1 MADTAST
8 DIDVLLHEH
17 RRFPPPDAFRRA
29 AVVRDSELTASASRD
44 PERFWSDE
52 ASRLEWITPWR
63 QVLDWTPP
71 HAKWFIG
78 GQLNVSANCLDR
90 HIQSGLG
97 NKAALIWEG
106 EPGDRRTL
114 TYWDLYRQVNEF
126 ATALKSLG
134 VKRGDRVAIY
144 MPLVPEAAIAMLGCA
159 RIGAIHSVVFGGFS
173 PDSLRDRIVDA
184 EATVL
189 ITADGG
195 YRRGQVVPLKR
206 NADRALDGCPTIR
219 TVVVLQRLL
228 GAPEGSTPMQTGRD
242 VWWHDAMREA
252 ANAKCDPEPMD
263 AEDVLFILY
272 TSGTTGKPK
281 GIVHTTGGYLT
292 GVTTTTRL
300 VFDLRPDD
308 VFWCTADVGWV
319 TGHSYLVYGP
329 LSNAATCVMYEGA
342 PDWPD
347 KDRTWAICER
357 HGVTIL
363 YTAPTAIRAYMKWG
377 DQYPARHDLSRLR
390 LLGSVGEPINP
401 EAWIWYRERIGGSR
415 CPVVDTWWQTETGG
429 IVVSPLPGVTETK
442 PGSATIPL
450 PGYSVDLLSATGQS
464 IAVGGGLLAITRPWP
479 SMLRTIWGDDARY
492 VQTYFSKWPTR
503 PDVYFAGDGAKRDD
517 DGYFWILGRVDDVL
531 NVAGHRIGTMEVE
544 SALVGH
550 PAVAEAAVVGKQHP
564 LKGQAL
570 AAFVTL
576 RAGRE
581 SSPELRDELRDF
593 VAEKI
598 GAIARPDDVLFAAD
612 LPKTRSGKIMR
623 RLLRDIA
630 EGRALGDTT
639 TLADPQ
645 VVSTLKEQYEGQE
658 A

>member
-1 MADTAST
+1 MTDTAMS
-8 DIDVLLHEH
+8 DIDVLLHEN

-29 AVVRDSELTASASRD
+29 AAVRDDDLTVAAAQD
-44 PERFWSDE
+44 PEAFWSAE
-52 ASRLEWITPWR
+52 AARLEWSKPWT
-63 QVLDWTPP
+63 QVLNWTPP
-71 HAKWFIG
+71 HATWFVG
-78 GQLNVSANCLDR
+78 GQLNVSVNCLDR
-90 HIQSGLG
+90 HIRTGLG
-97 NKAALIWEG
+97 NKAAFVWEG

-114 TYWDLYRQVNEF
+114 TYWELFREVNRF
-126 ATALKSLG
+126 GNALKSLG

-144 MPLVPEAAIAMLGCA
+144 LPLVPEAAIAMLACA

-189 ITADGG
+189 VTADGG
-195 YRRGQVVPLKR
+195 YRRGQIIQLKR
-206 NADRALDGCPTIR
+206 NADRAVAECPSIKK
-219 TVVVLQRLL
+219 VVVLQRLV
-228 GAPEGSTPMQTGRD
+228 GAPEGSTPMQAGRD
-242 VWWHDAMREA
+242 VWWHDVMRDA
-252 ANAKCDPEPMD
+252 GAVCTPEPMD

-292 GVTTTTRL
+292 GVATTMRL

-329 LSNAATCVMYEGA
+329 LANGATCVMYEGA

-347 KDRTWAICER
+347 KDRTWALCER

-401 EAWIWYRERIGGSR
+401 EAWIWYRERIGGGR
-415 CPVVDTWWQTETGG
+415 CPIVDTWWQTETGG
-429 IVVSPLPGVTETK
+429 IVISPLPGVTETK
-442 PGSATIPL
+442 PGSATKPL
-450 PGYSVDLLSATGQS
+450 PGYSVDLLTNSGQT

-492 VQTYFSKWPTR
+492 VQTYFSKWPGR

-531 NVAGHRIGTMEVE
+531 NVAGHMIGTMEVE

-550 PAVAEAAVVGKQHP
+550 PAVAEAAVVGKAHP

-645 VVSTLKEQYEGQE
+645 VVSTLKDQYEGQE
-658 A
+658 G